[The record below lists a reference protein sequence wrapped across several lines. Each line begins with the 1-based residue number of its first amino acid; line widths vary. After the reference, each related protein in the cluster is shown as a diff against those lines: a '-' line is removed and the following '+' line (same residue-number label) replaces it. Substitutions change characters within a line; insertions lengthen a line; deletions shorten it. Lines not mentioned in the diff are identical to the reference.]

1 MVQFKRAIG
10 QGQEEGGVGLVGG
23 VTVGRK
29 LTICDA
35 VCVCVCVCVCVVCV
49 CVCVCLYVC
58 VCVCLCVK
66 QQEMT
71 VQTHT
76 YRKLVFRCRGYY
88 CNR

>member
-35 VCVCVCVCVCVVCV
+35 VCACVVQCVCVCVCVKDVEQKI
-49 CVCVCLYVC
+49 LHP
-58 VCVCLCVK
+58 
-66 QQEMT
+66 T
-71 VQTHT
+71 S
-76 YRKLVFRCRGYY
+76 GG
-88 CNR
+88 NRR